1 MPQKCHFI
9 GIGGIGMSGLAR
21 ILLKKN
27 VIVTGSDL
35 ASSYV
40 TEGLIKEGAQ
50 VFIGHSA
57 NHISPDT
64 TVIYNT
70 DIKKENAEY
79 QTAKHLQCPI
89 LHRSDLLQQ
98 LMQGYKTLAVTGTHG
113 KTTTTSLLTVV
124 LIMAGWDPSYAV
136 GGIVTQLHSNA
147 AHGHGEFF
155 VAEADESDGTFLK
168 YSPFGAI
175 ITNIDFDHMNY
186 FGTEAN
192 LIKAFKDFSDKV
204 ENARHLF
211 WCGDDVRLRDISLPG
226 ISYGLRQDCILRAEN
241 IVQDGWKLVFDIVY
255 QGRRYSDVRLSL
267 IGKHNV
273 VNALAVFGMALSLG
287 VKEDIIR
294 KAFSTFEGVGRR
306 CSRKADGK
314 VLILD
319 DYAHHPSEIRT
330 TLMGIRTAIGKRRL
344 IVAHQCH
351 RYTRTRD
358 CLNTYGGIFDVADE
372 LFMTDLYTAEEVP
385 IPGISHESV
394 MAEIQ
399 KHSPQLP
406 IHYVPRK
413 DLVGSIIKFL
423 RPSDVLVTMGAGDIT
438 KVSTEVAARLHQ
450 EPDLA

>member
-1 MPQKCHFI
+1 MSNKCHFI

-27 VIVTGSDL
+27 VIVSGSDL

-57 NHISPDT
+57 SHISPDT

-70 DIKKENAEY
+70 DIKKDNSEY
-79 QTAKHLQCPI
+79 QTAKHLQCPL

-147 AHGHGEFF
+147 AHGKGGFF

-168 YSPFGAI
+168 YNPFGAI
-175 ITNIDFDHMNY
+175 ITNVDSDHMNY
-186 FGTEAN
+186 FGTESN
-192 LIKAFKDFSDKV
+192 QIQAFKEFAAKV
-204 ENARHLF
+204 ESSRHLF
-211 WCGDDVRLRDISLPG
+211 WCGDDVRLRNLSLSG
-226 ISYGLRQDCILRAEN
+226 TSYGLSTDCVLRAEK
-241 IVQDGWKLVFDIVY
+241 IDQEGWGLVFDIVD
-255 QGRRYSDVRLSL
+255 QGKRFSDVHLNL

-273 VNALAVFGMALSLG
+273 LNALAVFGLALSLG
-287 VKEDIIR
+287 IKEEVVR
-294 KAFSTFEGVGRR
+294 KAFSTFEGVNRR
-306 CSRKADGK
+306 CSKKADGK
-314 VLILD
+314 VLVLD

-330 TLMGIRTAIGKRRL
+330 TIMGIRNAIGKRRL
-344 IVAHQCH
+344 VVAHQCH

-358 CLNTYGGIFDVADE
+358 CLNEYGGIFDEADE
-372 LFMTDLYTAEEVP
+372 LFMTDLYAAEEVP
-385 IPGISHESV
+385 IAGISHESV
-394 MAEIQ
+394 IAELR
-399 KHSPQLP
+399 KHSPHLP

-413 DLVGSIIKFL
+413 ELVSSIVEFL

-438 KVSTEVAARLHQ
+438 KVSTEVAKFV
-450 EPDLA
+450 